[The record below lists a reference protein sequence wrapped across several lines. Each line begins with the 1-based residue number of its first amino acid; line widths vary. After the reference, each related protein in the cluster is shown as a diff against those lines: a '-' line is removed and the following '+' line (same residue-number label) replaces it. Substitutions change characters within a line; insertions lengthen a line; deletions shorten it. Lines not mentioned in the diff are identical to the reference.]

1 MAYPKPLGE
10 PAKRPQRGVPI
21 ASELIESLIR
31 KHKGNI
37 SRAADALGCCR
48 NTIQRRVNEEPALRQ
63 ALEDERERFVDELEE
78 ACEDTCVRNEKDS
91 ALRVF
96 MLKTR
101 ARKRGYEM
109 TDNSNATQD
118 IAKAAFDF
126 VLNKSANPASPTQ

>member
-1 MAYPKPLGE
+1 MAYPKPLAD
-10 PAKRPQRGVPI
+10 PAKRPQPGVRI
-21 ASELIESLIR
+21 ASSLILEQIR
-31 KHKGNI
+31 KHKGNL
-37 SRAADALGCCR
+37 SRAADAIGCSR
-48 NTIQRRVNEEPALRQ
+48 HTIQHRVNVEEALKQ
-63 ALEDERERFVDELEE
+63 AVDDERERFVDELEE
-78 ACEDTCVRNEKDS
+78 SCEDTCIRSEKDS

-126 VLNKSANPASPTQ
+126 VLNKSANPASPPQ